1 MISSFRISLAA
12 LAVAMPLSAC
22 TATLNEVQS
31 SNAVSASARNKTETS
46 VETQP
51 TDSAAESLRS
61 YYAGLNQ
68 SLPIAGPMAQLDEGK
83 ALTRITFGSCIQE
96 NRPQDFWTTIGA
108 RKSDLFLLIGDNVY
122 GDTGATWA
130 ADLPSL
136 RDSYAKLA
144 SAPEFQAFRK
154 QTPMMTSWDDH
165 DYGANDAGASFAF
178 KEYAETIYET
188 FWNVPNA
195 VKSRPGV
202 YESRMVG
209 PAGQRVQII
218 TLDTRF
224 FRSDM
229 TRLPYSAE
237 RRPLGNYGENAA
249 PDATI
254 LGAEQWAWLEQE
266 LEKPADLRLIF
277 SSIQVITKAHDYES
291 WSNFPLEHQ
300 RLYKLLADK
309 SIDNAVLF
317 SGDRHS
323 GGLYKT
329 ELAGMSK
336 PLWELTASSLNF
348 SFGSGDTGDRE
359 PDADRVGGF
368 FSDENFGQID
378 IDWAKRNV
386 TLTLVKSDGSTLLS
400 QDVPALK

>member
-1 MISSFRISLAA
+1 MITSFRISLAV
-12 LAVAMPLSAC
+12 LAVAMPLTAC
-22 TATLNEVQS
+22 TATLAEAQS
-31 SNAVSASARNKTETS
+31 SNAAPLAVSEAS

-51 TDSAAESLRS
+51 TDSAAEALRS

-68 SLPIAGPMAQLDEGK
+68 SLPIAGPMAQLDESK

-96 NRPQDFWTTIGA
+96 NRPQDFWNTIGA
-108 RKSDLFLLIGDNVY
+108 RNPDLFLLIGDNVY
-122 GDTGATWA
+122 GDKGATWA

-136 RDSYAKLA
+136 RKSYAKLA

-188 FWNVPNA
+188 FWNVPDA

-202 YESRMVG
+202 YESRILG
-209 PAGQRVQII
+209 PDGQRVQII

-229 TRLPYSAE
+229 TRLPYSLE
-237 RRPLGNYGENAA
+237 RRALGDYGENAA

-254 LGAEQWAWLEQE
+254 LGAAQWAWLAQE

-309 SIDNAVLF
+309 NIDNAVLF

-329 ELAGMSK
+329 QPAGLSK

-348 SFGSGDTGDRE
+348 SFASGDTGARE

-378 IDWAKRNV
+378 IDWAQRNV

-400 QDVPALK
+400 QNVPALK